1 MPNWVFECLSSWL
14 NDCLS
19 VWLTV
24 YLTDCLSV
32 WLTVCLTLF
41 AAIAFLVWHC
51 LAATALIIYL
61 CVAAIALSVWL
72 CWQQLHWL
80 QLLWYRRQVI
90 FIARQKSAHVC
101 TWYARCCVASMKV
114 RILLEAITFCDY
126 RLMVQWS
133 LVCDLT
139 ASCRVFIF
147 ICCALRCDGIEK
159 HQSLSLN
166 SHRCW
171 TESLSVCLVDWM
183 TVCLIDWW
191 ATCLHAWLTD
201 WLTDD
206 WWAASLTD
214 WLSDRLM
221 SHLPS
226 WLTDWLTDW
235 WAASLHDWLIDWL
248 SVCLI
253 DWLTVWSQV
262 QQPCVCVYAHV
273 WWWCRPNGGSNP
285 SRGHNVLWLQV
296 NGALIVWFAMLT
308 YRFLSHRWWW
318 WTTIGLLMSQVC
330 HVYYVVYSVIEL
342 QMMHCHAV

>member
-1 MPNWVFECLSSWL
+1 
-14 NDCLS
+14 
-19 VWLTV
+19 
-24 YLTDCLSV
+24 
-32 WLTVCLTLF
+32 
-41 AAIAFLVWHC
+41 
-51 LAATALIIYL
+51 
-61 CVAAIALSVWL
+61 
-72 CWQQLHWL
+72 
-80 QLLWYRRQVI
+80 
-90 FIARQKSAHVC
+90 
-101 TWYARCCVASMKV
+101 MKV

-191 ATCLHAWLTD
+191 ATCLHDWLTD
-201 WLTDD
+201 WLTDG
-206 WWAASLTD
+206 LPLCMTD
-214 WLSDRLM
+214 WS
-221 SHLPS
+221 
-226 WLTDWLTDW
+226 TDCLFVW
-235 WAASLHDWLIDWL
+235 SIDWL
-248 SVCLI
+248 CGHRCNSR
-253 DWLTVWSQV
+253 
-262 QQPCVCVYAHV
+262 VCVYAHV

>member
-14 NDCLS
+14 NDWLS
-19 VWLTV
+19 VCLTV

-61 CVAAIALSVWL
+61 CVASIALSVWL

-126 RLMVQWS
+126 RLMVQWA
-133 LVCDLT
+133 LVCELT

-159 HQSLSLN
+159 HQSS
-166 SHRCW
+166 S
-171 TESLSVCLVDWM
+171 SV
-183 TVCLIDWW
+183 
-191 ATCLHAWLTD
+191 
-201 WLTDD
+201 
-206 WWAASLTD
+206 
-214 WLSDRLM
+214 
-221 SHLPS
+221 
-226 WLTDWLTDW
+226 
-235 WAASLHDWLIDWL
+235 
-248 SVCLI
+248 
-253 DWLTVWSQV
+253 
-262 QQPCVCVYAHV
+262 
-273 WWWCRPNGGSNP
+273 
-285 SRGHNVLWLQV
+285 
-296 NGALIVWFAMLT
+296 FA
-308 YRFLSHRWWW
+308 
-318 WTTIGLLMSQVC
+318 
-330 HVYYVVYSVIEL
+330 
-342 QMMHCHAV
+342 